1 MRKKDRYAVAI
12 AGATGAVGRE
22 LIEILEERSFP
33 VSQLVLLASER
44 SEGERLTFKGR
55 GVKIGKLDKD
65 SFRGADLAFFSAG
78 GQRSQVFAPT
88 AVQAGAVVID
98 NSSAFRMDPTVPLI
112 VPEVNPQA
120 ITSHQGII
128 ANPSCSTICMVM
140 VLKPLHEA
148 VGIKRVVV
156 TTFQSVSG
164 TGKRAMDELA
174 SQTVALM
181 NFKDVEK
188 KVYPHQIAFNCL
200 PHVGSFLD
208 SGYTREEMTMVTET
222 RKILAEGE
230 LPMTATA
237 IRVPVF
243 RGHAAAIN
251 IETEKAIDPNE
262 ARALLASVPG
272 IVVYDDPARD
282 LYPIPIEASGKD
294 DVFVGRIRRD
304 DSVIH
309 GLNCWVVSDN
319 LRKGAALNAI
329 QIAELLI
336 K

>member
-1 MRKKDRYAVAI
+1 VRKKDSYAVAI

-55 GVKIGKLDKD
+55 GVTIGKLDKD

-78 GQRSQVFAPT
+78 SQQSQVFAPT

-120 ITSHQGII
+120 VTSHQGII

-200 PHVGSFLD
+200 PHVDSFMD

-222 RKILAEGE
+222 RKILAEGG

-237 IRVPVF
+237 VRVPVF

-282 LYPIPIEASGKD
+282 LYPLPIEASGKD